1 MSVKFLTRSREL
13 VHNKLSSVISSS
25 SLIDEAMRYSV
36 LSNSKAIR
44 PGLVMASGILNDN
57 LTKDS
62 LITLACSVELIHTYS
77 LIHDDLPSMDD
88 DDMRRGKDSSHIRFG
103 EANAILAGDALH
115 DLAFE
120 LIANDDDMSDAAKV
134 DAVNILAR
142 ASGSSGMVLGQYLDI
157 ESEKLNSDLD
167 LDDIEK
173 IHSLKTGKLIQA
185 SILMGQLESSL
196 DKKKQIMLSDFGS
209 KIGLAFQI
217 FDDILDET
225 GDSSVLGKSIK
236 SDIKN
241 HKQTYVKVIGLEQS
255 IFIADQLAAES
266 IGILD
271 SMGLGE
277 SISTLKSLAE
287 YMVNR
292 NR

>member
-1 MSVKFLTRSREL
+1 MPIKFLTRTREL
-13 VHNKLSSVISSS
+13 IHHKLTSVITSS

-36 LSNSKAIR
+36 LSDSKVIR
-44 PGLVMASGILNDN
+44 PGLVMASGILNNN
-57 LTKDS
+57 LTEDS

-88 DDMRRGKDSSHIRFG
+88 DDMRRGKDSSHVRFG

-120 LIANDDDMSDAAKV
+120 LIASDEDMNDAAKIN
-134 DAVNILAR
+134 AVNILAK
-142 ASGSSGMVLGQYLDI
+142 ASGSKGMVLGQYLDI
-157 ESEKLNSDLD
+157 ESEKLNSNLNLD
-167 LDDIEK
+167 EIEK

-196 DKKKQIMLSDFGS
+196 DIKKQEMLSEFGS

-217 FDDILDET
+217 YDDILDET

-241 HKQTYVKVIGLEQS
+241 QKQTYVKVIGLDQSNYIANKLATQS
-255 IFIADQLAAES
+255 ID
-266 IGILD
+266 ILD
-271 SMGLGE
+271 KMELGDA
-277 SISTLKSLAE
+277 INNLKSLAE

-292 NR
+292 KK

>member
-1 MSVKFLTRSREL
+1 MPIKFLTRTREL
-13 VHNKLSSVISSS
+13 IHHKLTSVISSS

-36 LSNSKAIR
+36 LSDSKVIR
-44 PGLVMASGILNDN
+44 PGLVMASGILNNN
-57 LTKDS
+57 LNEDS

-88 DDMRRGKDSSHIRFG
+88 DDMRRGKDSSHVRFG

-120 LIANDDDMSDAAKV
+120 LIASDEDMNDAAKIN
-134 DAVNILAR
+134 AVNILAK
-142 ASGSSGMVLGQYLDI
+142 ASGSKGMVLGQYLDI
-157 ESEKLNSDLD
+157 ESEKLNSNLNLD
-167 LDDIEK
+167 EIEK
-173 IHSLKTGKLIQA
+173 IHSLKTGRLIQA

-196 DKKKQIMLSDFGS
+196 DIKKQEMLSEFGS

-217 FDDILDET
+217 YDDILDET

-241 HKQTYVKVIGLEQS
+241 QKQTYVKVVGLDQSNYIANKLATQS
-255 IFIADQLAAES
+255 ID
-266 IGILD
+266 ILD
-271 SMGLGE
+271 KMELGDA
-277 SISTLKSLAE
+277 INNLKSLAE

-292 NR
+292 KK

>member
-57 LTKDS
+57 LTEDS

-88 DDMRRGKDSSHIRFG
+88 DDLRRGKDSSHIRFG

-120 LIANDDDMSDAAKV
+120 LIATDLNMSDAAKV
-134 DAVNILAR
+134 TAVNILAK

-157 ESEKLNSDLD
+157 ESEKLNSNLE
-167 LDDIEK
+167 LKDIKK

-185 SILMGQLESSL
+185 SILLGQLESSL
-196 DKKKQIMLSDFGS
+196 DNEKQLMLSDFGS

-225 GDSSVLGKSIK
+225 GDSSVLGKSAK

-255 IFIADQLAAES
+255 NFIADQLATES
-266 IGILD
+266 ISILD

-277 SISTLKSLAE
+277 PINNLKSLAE
-287 YMVNR
+287 YIVNR
-292 NR
+292 NK

>member
-1 MSVKFLTRSREL
+1 VPIKFLTRTREL
-13 VHNKLSSVISSS
+13 IHHKLSSVITSS

-36 LSNSKAIR
+36 LSDSKVIR
-44 PGLVMASGILNDN
+44 PGLVMASGILNNN
-57 LTKDS
+57 LTEDS

-88 DDMRRGKDSSHIRFG
+88 DDMRRGKDSSHVRFG

-120 LIANDDDMSDAAKV
+120 LIASDEDMNDAAKIN
-134 DAVNILAR
+134 AVNILAK
-142 ASGSSGMVLGQYLDI
+142 ASGSKGMVLGQYLDI
-157 ESEKLNSDLD
+157 ESEKLNSNLNLD
-167 LDDIEK
+167 EIEK
-173 IHSLKTGKLIQA
+173 IHSLKTGRLIQA

-196 DKKKQIMLSDFGS
+196 DIKKQEMLSEFGS

-217 FDDILDET
+217 YDDILDET

-241 HKQTYVKVIGLEQS
+241 QKQTYVKVVGLDQSNYIANKLATQS
-255 IFIADQLAAES
+255 ID
-266 IGILD
+266 ILD
-271 SMGLGE
+271 KMELGDA
-277 SISTLKSLAE
+277 INNLKSLAE

-292 NR
+292 KK

>member
-1 MSVKFLTRSREL
+1 VPVKFLTRTREL
-13 VHNKLSSVISSS
+13 IHHKLSSVISSS
-25 SLIDEAMRYSV
+25 SLIEEAMRYSV
-36 LSNSKAIR
+36 LSDSKVIR
-44 PGLVMASGILNDN
+44 PGLVMASGILNNN
-57 LTKDS
+57 LTEDS

-88 DDMRRGKDSSHIRFG
+88 DDMRRGKDSSHVRFG

-120 LIANDDDMSDAAKV
+120 LIASDEDMNDTAKIN
-134 DAVNILAR
+134 AVNILAK
-142 ASGSSGMVLGQYLDI
+142 ASGSKGMALGQYLDI
-157 ESEKLNSDLD
+157 ESEKLNSNLKLD
-167 LDDIEK
+167 EIEK

-196 DKKKQIMLSDFGS
+196 DIKKQEMLYEFGS

-217 FDDILDET
+217 YDDILDET

-241 HKQTYVKVIGLEQS
+241 QKQTYVKVIGLDQSNYIANKLATQS
-255 IFIADQLAAES
+255 ID
-266 IGILD
+266 ILD
-271 SMGLGE
+271 KMELGDA
-277 SISTLKSLAE
+277 INNLKSLAE

-292 NR
+292 KK

>member
-1 MSVKFLTRSREL
+1 MPIKFLTRTREL
-13 VHNKLSSVISSS
+13 IHHKLTSVITSS
-25 SLIDEAMRYSV
+25 SLIEEAMRYSV
-36 LSNSKAIR
+36 LSDSKVIR
-44 PGLVMASGILNDN
+44 PGLVMASGILNNN
-57 LTKDS
+57 LTEDS

-88 DDMRRGKDSSHIRFG
+88 DDMRRGKDSSHVRFG

-120 LIANDDDMSDAAKV
+120 LIASDEDMNDTAKIN
-134 DAVNILAR
+134 AVNILAK
-142 ASGSSGMVLGQYLDI
+142 ASGSKGMVLGQYLDI
-157 ESEKLNSDLD
+157 ESEKLNSNLKLD
-167 LDDIEK
+167 EIEK

-196 DKKKQIMLSDFGS
+196 DIKKQEMLSEFGS

-217 FDDILDET
+217 YDDILDET

-241 HKQTYVKVIGLEQS
+241 QKQTYVKVTGLDQSNYIANKLATQS
-255 IFIADQLAAES
+255 ID
-266 IGILD
+266 ILD
-271 SMGLGE
+271 KMELGDA
-277 SISTLKSLAE
+277 INNLKSLAE

-292 NR
+292 KK

>member
-1 MSVKFLTRSREL
+1 MPVKFLTRSREL
-13 VHNKLSSVISSS
+13 VHNKLSTVISSS

-57 LTKDS
+57 LTEDS

-88 DDMRRGKDSSHIRFG
+88 DDLRRGKDSSHIRFG

-120 LIANDDDMSDAAKV
+120 LIATDLNMSDAAKV
-134 DAVNILAR
+134 TAVNILAK
-142 ASGSSGMVLGQYLDI
+142 ASGSSGMVLGQCLDI
-157 ESEKLNSDLD
+157 ESEKLNSNLE
-167 LDDIEK
+167 LKDIEK
-173 IHSLKTGKLIQA
+173 IHSLKTGKLIRA

-196 DKKKQIMLSDFGS
+196 DNEKQSMLSDFGS

-225 GDSSVLGKSIK
+225 GDSSVLGKSAK

-255 IFIADQLAAES
+255 NFIADQLATES

-277 SISTLKSLAE
+277 PINTLKSLAE

-292 NR
+292 NK

>member
-25 SLIDEAMRYSV
+25 SLIDKAMRYSV

-167 LDDIEK
+167 LGDMEK

-196 DKKKQIMLSDFGS
+196 DNKKQIMLSDFGS

-255 IFIADQLAAES
+255 NFIADQLAAES

>member
-1 MSVKFLTRSREL
+1 VPIKFLTRTREL
-13 VHNKLSSVISSS
+13 IHHKLSSVITSS

-36 LSNSKAIR
+36 LSESKVIR
-44 PGLVMASGILNDN
+44 PGLVMASGILNNN
-57 LTKDS
+57 LTEDS

-88 DDMRRGKDSSHIRFG
+88 DDMRRGKDSSHVRFG

-120 LIANDDDMSDAAKV
+120 LITSDKDMNDAAKIN
-134 DAVNILAR
+134 AVNLLAK
-142 ASGSSGMVLGQYLDI
+142 ASGSKGMVLGQYLDI
-157 ESEKLNSDLD
+157 ESEKLNSNIKLD
-167 LDDIEK
+167 EIEK

-185 SILMGQLESSL
+185 SILMGQLKSSL
-196 DKKKQIMLSDFGS
+196 DIKKQEMLSEFGS

-217 FDDILDET
+217 YDDILDET

-241 HKQTYVKVIGLEQS
+241 QKQTYVKVVGLDQSNYIANKLATQS
-255 IFIADQLAAES
+255 ID
-266 IGILD
+266 ILD
-271 SMGLGE
+271 KMELGE
-277 SISTLKSLAE
+277 AINNLKSLAE

-292 NR
+292 KK

>member
-1 MSVKFLTRSREL
+1 MPVKFLTRTREL
-13 VHNKLSSVISSS
+13 IHHKLSSVISSS
-25 SLIDEAMRYSV
+25 SLIEEAMRYSV
-36 LSNSKAIR
+36 LSDSKVIR
-44 PGLVMASGILNDN
+44 PGLVVASGILNNN
-57 LTKDS
+57 LTEDS

-88 DDMRRGKDSSHIRFG
+88 DDMRRGKDSSHVRFG

-120 LIANDDDMSDAAKV
+120 LIASDEDMNDTAKIN
-134 DAVNILAR
+134 AVNILAK
-142 ASGSSGMVLGQYLDI
+142 ASGSKGMVLGQYLDI
-157 ESEKLNSDLD
+157 ESEKLNSNLKLD
-167 LDDIEK
+167 EIEK

-196 DKKKQIMLSDFGS
+196 DIKKQEMLYEFGS

-217 FDDILDET
+217 YDDILDET

-241 HKQTYVKVIGLEQS
+241 QKQTYVKVIGLDQSNYIANKLATQS
-255 IFIADQLAAES
+255 ID
-266 IGILD
+266 ILD
-271 SMGLGE
+271 KMELGE
-277 SISTLKSLAE
+277 AINNLKSLAE

-292 NR
+292 KK

>member
-1 MSVKFLTRSREL
+1 MPVKFLTRSREL
-13 VHNKLSSVISSS
+13 VHNKLSTVISSS

-57 LTKDS
+57 LTEDS

-88 DDMRRGKDSSHIRFG
+88 DDLRRGKDSSHIRFG

-120 LIANDDDMSDAAKV
+120 LISTDLDMSDAAKV
-134 DAVNILAR
+134 IAVNILAK

-157 ESEKLNSDLD
+157 ESEKLNSNLE
-167 LDDIEK
+167 LKDIEK
-173 IHSLKTGKLIQA
+173 IHSLKTGKLIRA

-196 DKKKQIMLSDFGS
+196 DNEKQSMLSDFGS

-225 GDSSVLGKSIK
+225 GDSSVLGKSAK

-255 IFIADQLAAES
+255 NFIADKLATES

-277 SISTLKSLAE
+277 PINTLKSLAE

-292 NR
+292 NK

>member
-1 MSVKFLTRSREL
+1 MSVKFLTRTREL

-62 LITLACSVELIHTYS
+62 LITLASSVELIHTYS

-167 LDDIEK
+167 LDDMEK

-196 DKKKQIMLSDFGS
+196 DNKKQIMLSDFGS
-209 KIGLAFQI
+209 KIGLAFQV

-255 IFIADQLAAES
+255 NFIADQLAAES

>member
-1 MSVKFLTRSREL
+1 
-13 VHNKLSSVISSS
+13 
-25 SLIDEAMRYSV
+25 MRYSV
-36 LSNSKAIR
+36 LSDSKVIR
-44 PGLVMASGILNDN
+44 PGLVMASGILNNN
-57 LTKDS
+57 LTEDS

-88 DDMRRGKDSSHIRFG
+88 DDMRRGKDSSHVRFG

-120 LIANDDDMSDAAKV
+120 LIASDEDMNDKAKIN
-134 DAVNILAR
+134 AVNILAK
-142 ASGSSGMVLGQYLDI
+142 ASGSKGMVLGQYLDI
-157 ESEKLNSDLD
+157 ESEKLNSNLKLD
-167 LDDIEK
+167 EIEK

-196 DKKKQIMLSDFGS
+196 DIKKQEMLYEFGS

-217 FDDILDET
+217 YDDILDET

-241 HKQTYVKVIGLEQS
+241 QKQTYVKVIGLDQSNYIANKLATQS
-255 IFIADQLAAES
+255 ID
-266 IGILD
+266 ILD
-271 SMGLGE
+271 KMELGE
-277 SISTLKSLAE
+277 AINNLKSLAE

-292 NR
+292 KK

>member
-167 LDDIEK
+167 LDDMEK

-196 DKKKQIMLSDFGS
+196 DNKKQIMLSDFGS

-255 IFIADQLAAES
+255 NFIADQLAAES

-271 SMGLGE
+271 SMGLGK

>member
-1 MSVKFLTRSREL
+1 MPVKFLTRSREL
-13 VHNKLSSVISSS
+13 VHNKLSTVISSS

-57 LTKDS
+57 LTEDS

-88 DDMRRGKDSSHIRFG
+88 DDLRRGKDSSHIRFG

-120 LIANDDDMSDAAKV
+120 LIATDLNMSDAAKV
-134 DAVNILAR
+134 TAVNILAK

-157 ESEKLNSDLD
+157 ESEKLNSNLE
-167 LDDIEK
+167 LKDIEK
-173 IHSLKTGKLIQA
+173 IHSLKTGKLIRA

-196 DKKKQIMLSDFGS
+196 DNEKQSMLSDFGS

-225 GDSSVLGKSIK
+225 GDSSVLGKSAK

-241 HKQTYVKVIGLEQS
+241 HKQTYVKVIGLEES
-255 IFIADQLAAES
+255 NFIADQLATES

-277 SISTLKSLAE
+277 PINTLKLLAE

-292 NR
+292 NK

>member
-1 MSVKFLTRSREL
+1 MPIKFLTRTREL
-13 VHNKLSSVISSS
+13 IHHKLSSVITSS

-36 LSNSKAIR
+36 LSDSKVIR
-44 PGLVMASGILNDN
+44 PGLVMASGILNNN
-57 LTKDS
+57 LTEDS

-88 DDMRRGKDSSHIRFG
+88 DDMRRGKDSSHVRFG

-120 LIANDDDMSDAAKV
+120 LIASEEDMNDAAKIN
-134 DAVNILAR
+134 AVNILAK
-142 ASGSSGMVLGQYLDI
+142 ASGSKGMVLGQYLDI
-157 ESEKLNSDLD
+157 ESEKLNSNLNLD
-167 LDDIEK
+167 EIEK
-173 IHSLKTGKLIQA
+173 IHSLKTGRLIQA

-196 DKKKQIMLSDFGS
+196 DIKKQEMLSEFGS

-217 FDDILDET
+217 YDDILDET

-241 HKQTYVKVIGLEQS
+241 QKQTYVKVVGLDQSNYIANKLATQS
-255 IFIADQLAAES
+255 ID
-266 IGILD
+266 ILD
-271 SMGLGE
+271 KMELGDA
-277 SISTLKSLAE
+277 INNLKSLAE

-292 NR
+292 KK

>member
-1 MSVKFLTRSREL
+1 MPIKFLTRTREL
-13 VHNKLSSVISSS
+13 IHHKLSSVITSS

-36 LSNSKAIR
+36 LSDSKVIR
-44 PGLVMASGILNDN
+44 PGLVMASGILNNN
-57 LTKDS
+57 LTEDS

-88 DDMRRGKDSSHIRFG
+88 DDMRRGKDSSHVRFG

-120 LIANDDDMSDAAKV
+120 LIASDEDMNDTAKIN
-134 DAVNILAR
+134 AVNILAK
-142 ASGSSGMVLGQYLDI
+142 ASGSKGMVLGQYLDI
-157 ESEKLNSDLD
+157 ESEKLNSNLNLD
-167 LDDIEK
+167 EIEK
-173 IHSLKTGKLIQA
+173 IHSLKTGRLIQA

-196 DKKKQIMLSDFGS
+196 DIKKQEMLSEFGS

-217 FDDILDET
+217 YDDILDET

-241 HKQTYVKVIGLEQS
+241 QKQTYVKVVGLDQSNYIANKLATQS
-255 IFIADQLAAES
+255 ID
-266 IGILD
+266 ILD
-271 SMGLGE
+271 KMELGDA
-277 SISTLKSLAE
+277 INNLKSLAE

-292 NR
+292 KK

>member
-1 MSVKFLTRSREL
+1 MPIKFLTRTREL
-13 VHNKLSSVISSS
+13 IHHKLTSVITSS

-36 LSNSKAIR
+36 LSDSKVIR
-44 PGLVMASGILNDN
+44 PGLVMASGILNNN
-57 LTKDS
+57 LTEDS

-88 DDMRRGKDSSHIRFG
+88 DDMRRGKDSSHVRFG

-120 LIANDDDMSDAAKV
+120 LIASDEDMNDAAKIN
-134 DAVNILAR
+134 AVNILAK
-142 ASGSSGMVLGQYLDI
+142 ASGSKGMALGQYLDI
-157 ESEKLNSDLD
+157 ESEKLNSNLN
-167 LDDIEK
+167 LNEIEK
-173 IHSLKTGKLIQA
+173 IHSLKTGRLIQA

-196 DKKKQIMLSDFGS
+196 DIKKQEMLSEFGS

-217 FDDILDET
+217 YDDILDET

-241 HKQTYVKVIGLEQS
+241 QKQTYVKVVGLDQSNYIANKLATQS
-255 IFIADQLAAES
+255 ID
-266 IGILD
+266 ILD
-271 SMGLGE
+271 KMELGDA
-277 SISTLKSLAE
+277 INNLKSLAE

-292 NR
+292 KK

>member
-1 MSVKFLTRSREL
+1 MPIKFLTRTREL
-13 VHNKLSSVISSS
+13 IHHKLSSVITSS

-36 LSNSKAIR
+36 LSESKVIR
-44 PGLVMASGILNDN
+44 PGLVMASGILNNN
-57 LTKDS
+57 LTEDS
-62 LITLACSVELIHTYS
+62 LVTLACSVELIHTYS

-88 DDMRRGKDSSHIRFG
+88 DDMRRGKDSSHVRFG

-120 LIANDDDMSDAAKV
+120 LITSDKDMNDAAKIN
-134 DAVNILAR
+134 AVNLLAK
-142 ASGSSGMVLGQYLDI
+142 ASGSKGMVLGQYLDI
-157 ESEKLNSDLD
+157 ESEKLNSNIKLD
-167 LDDIEK
+167 EIEK

-185 SILMGQLESSL
+185 SILMGQLKSSL
-196 DKKKQIMLSDFGS
+196 DIEKQEMLSEFGS

-217 FDDILDET
+217 YDDILDET

-241 HKQTYVKVIGLEQS
+241 QKQTYVKVVGLDQSNYIANKLATQS
-255 IFIADQLAAES
+255 ID
-266 IGILD
+266 ILD
-271 SMGLGE
+271 KMELGE
-277 SISTLKSLAE
+277 AINNLKSLAE

-292 NR
+292 KK

>member
-1 MSVKFLTRSREL
+1 MPVKFLTRSREL
-13 VHNKLSSVISSS
+13 VHNKLSTVISSS

-57 LTKDS
+57 LTEDS

-77 LIHDDLPSMDD
+77 LIHDDLPSLDD
-88 DDMRRGKDSSHIRFG
+88 DDLRRGKDSSHIRFG

-120 LIANDDDMSDAAKV
+120 LIATDLNMSDAAKV
-134 DAVNILAR
+134 TAVNILAK

-157 ESEKLNSDLD
+157 ESEKLNSNLE
-167 LDDIEK
+167 LKDIEK
-173 IHSLKTGKLIQA
+173 IHSLKTGKLIRA

-196 DKKKQIMLSDFGS
+196 DNEKQSMLSDFGS

-225 GDSSVLGKSIK
+225 GDSSVLGKSAK

-241 HKQTYVKVIGLEQS
+241 HKQTYVKVIGLEES
-255 IFIADQLAAES
+255 NFIADQLATES

-277 SISTLKSLAE
+277 PINTLKSLAE

-292 NR
+292 NK

>member
-1 MSVKFLTRSREL
+1 MPIKFLTRTREL
-13 VHNKLSSVISSS
+13 IHHKLTSVITSS

-36 LSNSKAIR
+36 LSDSKVIR
-44 PGLVMASGILNDN
+44 PGLVMASGILNNN
-57 LTKDS
+57 LTEDS

-88 DDMRRGKDSSHIRFG
+88 DDMRRGKDSSHVRFG

-120 LIANDDDMSDAAKV
+120 LIASDEDMNDPAKIN
-134 DAVNILAR
+134 AVNILAK
-142 ASGSSGMVLGQYLDI
+142 ASGSKGMVLGQYLDI
-157 ESEKLNSDLD
+157 ESEKLNSNLNLD
-167 LDDIEK
+167 EIEK
-173 IHSLKTGKLIQA
+173 IHSLKTGRLIQA

-196 DKKKQIMLSDFGS
+196 DIKKQEMLSEFGS

-217 FDDILDET
+217 YDDILDET

-241 HKQTYVKVIGLEQS
+241 QKQTYVKVVGLDQSNYIANKLATQS
-255 IFIADQLAAES
+255 ID
-266 IGILD
+266 ILD
-271 SMGLGE
+271 KMELGDA
-277 SISTLKSLAE
+277 INNLKSLAE

-292 NR
+292 KK

>member
-1 MSVKFLTRSREL
+1 VSVKFLTRSREL

-167 LDDIEK
+167 LGDMEK

-196 DKKKQIMLSDFGS
+196 DNKKQIMLSDFGS

-255 IFIADQLAAES
+255 NFIADQLAAES

>member
-1 MSVKFLTRSREL
+1 MPVKFLTRTREL
-13 VHNKLSSVISSS
+13 IHHKLSSVISSS
-25 SLIDEAMRYSV
+25 SLIEEAMRYSV
-36 LSNSKAIR
+36 LSDSKVIR
-44 PGLVMASGILNDN
+44 PGLVMASGILNNN
-57 LTKDS
+57 LTEDS

-88 DDMRRGKDSSHIRFG
+88 DDMRRGKDSSHVRFG

-120 LIANDDDMSDAAKV
+120 LIASDEDMNDTAKIN
-134 DAVNILAR
+134 AVNILAK
-142 ASGSSGMVLGQYLDI
+142 ASGSKGMVLGQYLDI
-157 ESEKLNSDLD
+157 ESEKLNSNLNLD
-167 LDDIEK
+167 EIEK

-196 DKKKQIMLSDFGS
+196 DIKKQEMLYEFGS

-217 FDDILDET
+217 YDDILDET
-225 GDSSVLGKSIK
+225 GDSSLLGKSIK

-241 HKQTYVKVIGLEQS
+241 QKQTYVKVIGLDQSNYIANKLATQS
-255 IFIADQLAAES
+255 ID
-266 IGILD
+266 ILD
-271 SMGLGE
+271 KMELGE
-277 SISTLKSLAE
+277 AINNLKSLAE

-292 NR
+292 KK

>member
-1 MSVKFLTRSREL
+1 MPIKFLTRTREL
-13 VHNKLSSVISSS
+13 IHHKLSSVITSS

-36 LSNSKAIR
+36 LSDSKVIR
-44 PGLVMASGILNDN
+44 PGLVMASGILNNN
-57 LTKDS
+57 LTEDS

-88 DDMRRGKDSSHIRFG
+88 DDMRRGKDSSHVRFG

-120 LIANDDDMSDAAKV
+120 LIASDEDMNDAAKIN
-134 DAVNILAR
+134 AVNILAK
-142 ASGSSGMVLGQYLDI
+142 ASGSKGMVLGQYLDI
-157 ESEKLNSDLD
+157 ESEKLNSNLNLD
-167 LDDIEK
+167 EIEK

-196 DKKKQIMLSDFGS
+196 DIKKQEMLSEFGS

-217 FDDILDET
+217 YDDILDET

-241 HKQTYVKVIGLEQS
+241 QKQTYVKVVGLDQSNYVANKLATQS
-255 IFIADQLAAES
+255 ID
-266 IGILD
+266 ILD
-271 SMGLGE
+271 KMELGDA
-277 SISTLKSLAE
+277 INNLKSLAE

-292 NR
+292 KK

>member
-1 MSVKFLTRSREL
+1 MPIKFLTRTREL
-13 VHNKLSSVISSS
+13 IHHKLTSVITSS

-36 LSNSKAIR
+36 LSDSKVIR
-44 PGLVMASGILNDN
+44 PGLVMASGILNNN
-57 LTKDS
+57 LTEDS

-88 DDMRRGKDSSHIRFG
+88 DDMRRGKDSSHVRFG

-120 LIANDDDMSDAAKV
+120 LIASDEDMNDTAKIN
-134 DAVNILAR
+134 AVNILAK
-142 ASGSSGMVLGQYLDI
+142 ASGSKGMVLGQYLDI
-157 ESEKLNSDLD
+157 ESEKLNSNLNLD
-167 LDDIEK
+167 EIEK
-173 IHSLKTGKLIQA
+173 IHSLKTGRLIQA

-196 DKKKQIMLSDFGS
+196 DIKKQEMLSEFGS

-217 FDDILDET
+217 YDDILDET

-241 HKQTYVKVIGLEQS
+241 QKQTYVKVVGLDQSNYIANKLATQS
-255 IFIADQLAAES
+255 ID
-266 IGILD
+266 ILD
-271 SMGLGE
+271 KMELGDA
-277 SISTLKSLAE
+277 INNLKSLAE

-292 NR
+292 KK

>member
-88 DDMRRGKDSSHIRFG
+88 DDIRRGKDSSHIRFG

-157 ESEKLNSDLD
+157 ESEKLNFDLE
-167 LDDIEK
+167 LKDIEK

-185 SILMGQLESSL
+185 SILMSQLESSL
-196 DKKKQIMLSDFGS
+196 DNKKQIMLSDFGS

-255 IFIADQLAAES
+255 NFIADQLAAES

>member
-1 MSVKFLTRSREL
+1 MPIKFLTRTREL
-13 VHNKLSSVISSS
+13 IHHKLSSVITSSS
-25 SLIDEAMRYSV
+25 FIDEAMRYSV
-36 LSNSKAIR
+36 LSDSKVIR
-44 PGLVMASGILNDN
+44 PGLVMASGILNNN
-57 LTKDS
+57 LTEDS

-88 DDMRRGKDSSHIRFG
+88 DDMRRGKDSSHVRFG

-120 LIANDDDMSDAAKV
+120 LIASDEDMNDAAKIN
-134 DAVNILAR
+134 AVNILAK
-142 ASGSSGMVLGQYLDI
+142 ASGSKGMVLGQYLDI
-157 ESEKLNSDLD
+157 ESEKLNSNLNLD
-167 LDDIEK
+167 EIEK
-173 IHSLKTGKLIQA
+173 IHSLKTGRLIQA

-196 DKKKQIMLSDFGS
+196 DIKKQEMLSEFGS

-217 FDDILDET
+217 YDDILDET

-241 HKQTYVKVIGLEQS
+241 QKQTYVKVVGLDQSNYIANKLATQS
-255 IFIADQLAAES
+255 ID
-266 IGILD
+266 ILD
-271 SMGLGE
+271 KMELGDA
-277 SISTLKSLAE
+277 INNLKSLAE

-292 NR
+292 KK

>member
-1 MSVKFLTRSREL
+1 MPVKFLTRTREL
-13 VHNKLSSVISSS
+13 IHHKLSSVISSS
-25 SLIDEAMRYSV
+25 SLIEEAMRYSV
-36 LSNSKAIR
+36 LSDSKVIR
-44 PGLVMASGILNDN
+44 PGLVMASGILNNN
-57 LTKDS
+57 LTEDS

-88 DDMRRGKDSSHIRFG
+88 DDMRRGKDSSHVRFG

-120 LIANDDDMSDAAKV
+120 LIASDEDMNDAAKIN
-134 DAVNILAR
+134 AVNILAK
-142 ASGSSGMVLGQYLDI
+142 ASGSKGMVLGQYLDI
-157 ESEKLNSDLD
+157 ESEKLNSNLN
-167 LDDIEK
+167 LNEIEK
-173 IHSLKTGKLIQA
+173 IHSLKTGRLIQA

-196 DKKKQIMLSDFGS
+196 DIKKQEMLTEFGS

-217 FDDILDET
+217 YDDILDET

-241 HKQTYVKVIGLEQS
+241 QKQTYVKVVGLDQSNYIANKLATQS
-255 IFIADQLAAES
+255 ID
-266 IGILD
+266 ILD
-271 SMGLGE
+271 KMELGE
-277 SISTLKSLAE
+277 AINNLKSLAE

-292 NR
+292 KK

>member
-1 MSVKFLTRSREL
+1 MPVKFLTRSREL
-13 VHNKLSSVISSS
+13 VHNKLSTVISSS

-57 LTKDS
+57 LTEDS

-88 DDMRRGKDSSHIRFG
+88 DDLRRGKDSSHIRFG

-120 LIANDDDMSDAAKV
+120 LIATDLNMSDAAKV
-134 DAVNILAR
+134 TAVNILAK

-157 ESEKLNSDLD
+157 ESEKLNSNLE
-167 LDDIEK
+167 LKDIEN
-173 IHSLKTGKLIQA
+173 IHSLKTGKLIRA

-196 DKKKQIMLSDFGS
+196 DNEKQSMLSDFGS

-225 GDSSVLGKSIK
+225 GDSSVLGKSAK

-255 IFIADQLAAES
+255 NFIADQLATES

-277 SISTLKSLAE
+277 PINTLKSLAE

-292 NR
+292 NK

>member
-57 LTKDS
+57 LTEDS

-120 LIANDDDMSDAAKV
+120 LIANDDDMSDASKV

-167 LDDIEK
+167 LDDMEK

-196 DKKKQIMLSDFGS
+196 DNKKQIMLSDFGS

-255 IFIADQLAAES
+255 NFIADQLAAES

>member
-1 MSVKFLTRSREL
+1 MPVKFLTRSREL
-13 VHNKLSSVISSS
+13 VHNKLSTVISSS

-57 LTKDS
+57 LTEDS

-88 DDMRRGKDSSHIRFG
+88 DDLRRGKDSSHIRFG

-120 LIANDDDMSDAAKV
+120 LIATDLNMSDAAKV
-134 DAVNILAR
+134 TAVNILAK

-157 ESEKLNSDLD
+157 ESEKLNSNLE
-167 LDDIEK
+167 LKDIEK
-173 IHSLKTGKLIQA
+173 IHSLKTGKLIRA

-196 DKKKQIMLSDFGS
+196 DNEKQSMLSDFGS

-225 GDSSVLGKSIK
+225 GDSSVLGKSAK

-241 HKQTYVKVIGLEQS
+241 HKQTYVKVIGLEES
-255 IFIADQLAAES
+255 NFIADQLATES

-277 SISTLKSLAE
+277 PINTLKSLAE

-292 NR
+292 NK

>member
-13 VHNKLSSVISSS
+13 VHNKLSTVISSS

-57 LTKDS
+57 LTEDS

-88 DDMRRGKDSSHIRFG
+88 DDLRRGKDSSHIRFG

-120 LIANDDDMSDAAKV
+120 LIATDLNMSDAAKV
-134 DAVNILAR
+134 TAVNILAK

-157 ESEKLNSDLD
+157 ESEKLNSNLE
-167 LDDIEK
+167 LKDIEK
-173 IHSLKTGKLIQA
+173 IHSLKTGKLIRA

-196 DKKKQIMLSDFGS
+196 DNEKQSMLSDFGS

-225 GDSSVLGKSIK
+225 GDSSVLGKSAK

-255 IFIADQLAAES
+255 NFIADQLATES

-277 SISTLKSLAE
+277 PINTLKSLAE

-292 NR
+292 NK